1 MTRRRSALAYL
12 AAIGILTFSY
22 GFTDP
27 TAAEADRLGNSI
39 ENACQSCVGEDEAKF
54 DRGNGTFSNFG
65 CDGAPRNC

>member
-12 AAIGILTFSY
+12 AATGILTLSY

-27 TAAEADRLGNSI
+27 PAAEADRLSNSI
-39 ENACQSCVGEDEAKF
+39 ENACQRCVEDNSKYNS
-54 DRGNGTFSNFG
+54 GNGTFSNFG

>member
-1 MTRRRSALAYL
+1 MSRRRSALAYL
-12 AAIGILTFSY
+12 AAIGILTFSF

-27 TAAEADRLGNSI
+27 PAAEADRLENSCKPC
-39 ENACQSCVGEDEAKF
+39 ASDKF